1 VIISVVKCV
10 NSITYLK
17 NYVTLVTLEMLN
29 FVEEVVNMNTG
40 NDNNTKNLLT
50 ENYGLFP
57 QNALD
62 LAGLKVLF
70 K

>member
-1 VIISVVKCV
+1 V

>member
-1 VIISVVKCV
+1 MIISVVKCV

-17 NYVTLVTLEMLN
+17 NYVTLFSLEMLN
-29 FVEEVVNMNTG
+29 FVQEVVNMNTG
-40 NDNNTKNLLT
+40 NDNSTKNLLT

-62 LAGLKVLF
+62 LAG
-70 K
+70 

>member
-1 VIISVVKCV
+1 V

-62 LAGLKVLF
+62 LAG
-70 K
+70 

>member
-1 VIISVVKCV
+1 MIISVVKCV